1 MHWLRSR
8 ETQEHQNTGIVS
20 KPETQVA
27 FAEQKESL
35 YWTALMITGNAELAR
50 QSIVDATSV
59 TETNSYAFRAWLVR
73 WAHLATARVALNA
86 VRSSIHE
93 TAAYADS
100 TCSHRKHKPLSPTE
114 IRGLHELDAHA
125 VIQQL
130 DILARTVLVLYGC
143 QHASLAD
150 CVLLLNVPLRCVV
163 GAYCRALQWYS
174 DFAKPADKI
183 RHPDFPLLYFVR
195 HDPDGVPV
203 WAGECST
210 VASGRAK
217 AS

>member
-1 MHWLRSR
+1 MHWLRNR
-8 ETQEHQNTGIVS
+8 ETQENQNTGLVS
-20 KPETQVA
+20 RPEAQVA
-27 FAEQKESL
+27 FAEQKENL
-35 YWTALMITGNAELAR
+35 YWTALMITGDVKLAG

-59 TETNSYAFRAWLVR
+59 TETNNYAFRAWLVQ

-114 IRGLHELDAHA
+114 IRSLHELDAHA

-143 QHASLAD
+143 QHASLSD
-150 CVLLLNVPLRCVV
+150 CVLLLNVPLRCVLS
-163 GAYCRALQWYS
+163 AYCRALQCHRQFMERV
-174 DFAKPADKI
+174 DKTQAAFAGPLFTSSASSFGGTPFTRVLSCAD
-183 RHPDFPLLYFVR
+183 H
-195 HDPDGVPV
+195 
-203 WAGECST
+203 T
-210 VASGRAK
+210 N
-217 AS
+217 